1 MNLILQKIYSR
12 IFYPGRKYKI
22 FQKKYFNVKFFTI
35 LSKFFSPLVY
45 LERKKEIKKYFPES
59 KIYINPEDGFKIIDF
74 KNNNQANKAINTC
87 KKIYSKIN
95 WNEYK

>member
-12 IFYPGRKYKI
+12 IFYPGRKYKF

-45 LERKKEIKKYFPES
+45 LERKKAIKKYFPEN
-59 KIYINPEDGFKIIDF
+59 KIYISLKKLII
-74 KNNNQANKAINTC
+74 I
-87 KKIYSKIN
+87 
-95 WNEYK
+95 